1 MTERVSMHLI
11 KDHILREVR
20 GKTVLVPLSDK
31 ETDFNGMLVLNHTAA
46 YICRLLKKDMDEKQ
60 IVEMLSVEYE
70 MKPEAVEG
78 DVRRFL
84 KELEDC
90 HVLVR

>member
-1 MTERVSMHLI
+1 MHLI
-11 KDHILREVR
+11 EDHILRQVH

-31 ETDFNGMLVLNHTAA
+31 ETGFNGMLVLNHTAA
-46 YICRLLKKDMDEKQ
+46 FICRLLKKDMDVKQ
-60 IVEMLSVEYE
+60 IVEKLSVEYGIQ
-70 MKPEAVEG
+70 PEAVES

-90 HVLVR
+90 HVLMR

>member
-1 MTERVSMHLI
+1 MHLI
-11 KDHILREVR
+11 EDHILRQVH
-20 GKTVLVPLSDK
+20 GKTVLVPLSGR

-46 YICRLLKKDMDEKQ
+46 FICRLLKKDMDVEQ
-60 IVEMLSVEYE
+60 IVEKLSVEYGIQ
-70 MKPEAVEG
+70 PETVEG

-90 HVLVR
+90 HVLMR